1 MSPLDWICSLIK
13 DAFSLFF
20 WKLSLQW
27 MSGFYWFCVTCA
39 LHEYSCLRWPR
50 KEWTKAVHMNIIVCL
65 GFLCKDTYITVFGW
79 ILKAAGSFFHTLKTF
94 AVAIAQGCWFTPNL
108 SVLYHWL
115 GDDINQSVMS
125 PACSMQ
131 EVHETYAAILMH
143 TWCS

>member
-39 LHEYSCLRWPR
+39 LHKYSCLRWPR
-50 KEWTKAVHMNIIVCL
+50 KERTKAVHMNIIVCL

-79 ILKAAGSFFHTLKTF
+79 ILKAAGSLFPHPENVCSSYSTGLLVYTKPICVVPLAWWRYKSISNVTCMQY
-94 AVAIAQGCWFTPNL
+94 AGSPW
-108 SVLYHWL
+108 
-115 GDDINQSVMS
+115 DI
-125 PACSMQ
+125 CS
-131 EVHETYAAILMH
+131 HSYARLM
-143 TWCS
+143 